1 MSRTAQQNCGQLH
14 DMKIQYLIK
23 KIPCLDFWN
32 HMISKA
38 KHQFKFKK
46 KKKKRISFVC
56 REWKRK
62 KKTCKK
68 VLVGKEI
75 KMPVKVSIKV

>member
-46 KKKKRISFVC
+46 KKKKESVLYAGNGRG
-56 REWKRK
+56 K
-62 KKTCKK
+62 KN
-68 VLVGKEI
+68 LQE
-75 KMPVKVSIKV
+75 SLSR

>member
-46 KKKKRISFVC
+46 KKKKESVLYAGNGRG
-56 REWKRK
+56 K
-62 KKTCKK
+62 KKPARK
-68 VLVGKEI
+68 
-75 KMPVKVSIKV
+75 S

>member
-32 HMISKA
+32 HMISRA
-38 KHQFKFKK
+38 KHQFKLKK
-46 KKKKRISFVC
+46 KKKKNQFC
-56 REWKRK
+56 MQGMEEE

>member
-62 KKTCKK
+62 KKPARK
-68 VLVGKEI
+68 
-75 KMPVKVSIKV
+75 S